1 MTQVMTLDM
10 DQVDLVVAKEMVLLI
25 KNFSRDLESLRAG
38 KKVLPTFDSD
48 PDLEEVHIQEHL
60 DAFKLVL
67 EWVGDPKVLE
77 EQQADMLNS
86 ERLGEL
92 LNG

>member
-10 DQVDLVVAKEMVLLI
+10 DQVDLIVANEMASLI
-25 KNFSRDLESLRAG
+25 KNFTRDLEAIRAG
-38 KKVLPTFDSD
+38 KNVLATFDSD
-48 PDLEEVHIQEHL
+48 PDLEQLHIMEHI

-67 EWVGDPKVLE
+67 EWVGNPE
-77 EQQADMLNS
+77 ELQADIFNS